1 MVIYSP
7 SSRETILANFEANWK
22 ENRRSWAAHPM
33 FTIRDDDT
41 FFWVQ
46 SSLHPSLNGVIY
58 AKLTAANADA
68 KIQEAI
74 NHFAKVGTPFKWT
87 ISPSSSPSDLSERL
101 QQHGFTYSGSVPGM
115 AMTLPKEEISI
126 DYPPDVTIKEVT
138 NQNRFRHWK
147 HVLYNHREG
156 EPLQRDITYKYQV
169 AGAFHPGKHQ
179 FVGYW
184 QHKPVAITSLLLS
197 HKVAGIYSVI
207 TLPDVR
213 RKGIGTAMT
222 QFALREA
229 QHAGYSIA
237 ILQASQAG
245 INIYFRCGFHTVYEF
260 PFYTLKA

>member
-7 SSRETILANFEANWK
+7 SARETILANFEANWK

-41 FFWVQ
+41 FFWAE
-46 SSLHPSLNGVIY
+46 SKLHPSLNSVIY
-58 AKLTAANADA
+58 ANLTPANADA

-74 NHFAKVGTPFKWT
+74 SHFANIGAPFKWT

-101 QQHGFTYSGSVPGM
+101 QQRGFTYSGSIPGM
-115 AMTLPKEEISI
+115 AMTLPNEELSI
-126 DYPPDVTIKEVT
+126 DYPSDVTIKEIT

-156 EPLQRDITYKYQV
+156 EPLQRDITYQYQV
-169 AGAFHPGKHQ
+169 AGAFHPGKRQ

-184 QHKPVAITSLLLS
+184 NHRPVAITSLLLA
-197 HKVAGIYSVI
+197 HGVAGIYSVI
-207 TLPDVR
+207 TLANAR

-222 QFALREA
+222 QFALHEA
-229 QHAGYSIA
+229 QHGGYKIA
-237 ILQASQAG
+237 VLQASKAG
-245 INIYFRCGFHTVYEF
+245 FNIYRTVGFSSIYNF
-260 PFYTLKA
+260 IQYKYN